1 MNIILKLILHL
12 FFWVVYFVLSG
23 VMSFGL
29 SDGIGF
35 IVANLAIYSTGFLW
49 AAIAFYFFYFF
60 LYRFIERH
68 QFLKYFLFSLLSI
81 VAIAGTFVLIF
92 RVFVFDEKFSL
103 PVSWN
108 YTTAAGTYIIANCG
122 TLLRGFIGWI
132 EASKLRTEMEKRNL
146 QLELDALR
154 SQVNPHFLF
163 NTLNNI
169 DAFIPVQPAKASAM
183 LILLS
188 DVMRYML
195 YETKGELVML
205 DLEVKHL
212 QNVIELQKIRFVQPN
227 YIIFETNVE
236 QTDIKI
242 PPLLFIPFVEN
253 ACKYAH
259 FKDKLPVV
267 NIQLTCTEN
276 RLHFE
281 CVNSFDINRIENNQ
295 TGGLGLENVKKRLDL
310 LYPNK
315 YKLEIIKKDDLFF
328 VSLDI
333 QLL

>member
-1 MNIILKLILHL
+1 
-12 FFWVVYFVLSG
+12 
-23 VMSFGL
+23 
-29 SDGIGF
+29 
-35 IVANLAIYSTGFLW
+35 
-49 AAIAFYFFYFF
+49 
-60 LYRFIERH
+60 
-68 QFLKYFLFSLLSI
+68 
-81 VAIAGTFVLIF
+81 
-92 RVFVFDEKFSL
+92 
-103 PVSWN
+103 
-108 YTTAAGTYIIANCG
+108 
-122 TLLRGFIGWI
+122 
-132 EASKLRTEMEKRNL
+132 MEKRNL